1 MPKYTEKID
10 TYTLPVAALDG
21 TVIFPGIPISLEL
34 SSEGAI
40 RACEKASGESGR
52 AFFSLRNV
60 SDEEAV
66 RSALSDGD
74 SDSEEI
80 EDDICEIGCVGTIKQ
95 FVRFRENSARVVVE
109 GVCRASLLSAETD
122 EDGIPVAAV
131 LGKTVEVDSHNDTA
145 IEAIMREVRGSFDEF
160 VSRMPKVSPEL
171 ALSVHSITSPGLL
184 CDFIAS
190 GVLMDVHDKQTVLE
204 QYDPVVRLTTLAVIL
219 ARETEVV
226 KTEADIR
233 QKVQSNIDRGQREYY
248 LREQL
253 KVIYAELGEGRD
265 SEAAGG
271 LYDEDDDEIAE
282 YMNKI
287 RDAALPE
294 EVEAKLIKE
303 TKKLAKT
310 PFNSAEAGVL
320 RNYLDVC
327 LELPWNKR
335 TEDRVDVEL
344 AHRILDRDHNG
355 LEKVKERIL
364 EYLAVKQ
371 LNSELRHQIICLVGP
386 PGTGKTSIARS
397 VAEAMNRNF
406 VRVSLGGVRDEADI
420 RGHRKTYVGSM
431 PGRIVGALTQAQVMN
446 PLILLDEIDKLTSD
460 AHGDPSSALLEVL
473 DGEQNKAFRDHFVEL
488 PIDLS
493 SCVFIATANTLET
506 IPAPLFDRME
516 VIELRSYSR
525 HEKLAIAKDHLIPK
539 QRARHGLTTKQ
550 LRINDSAVTELIDF
564 YTAEAGVRSLERQ
577 IAALCRKAA
586 KRIVEAERSGEEL
599 GCISIKAKNIAGYLG
614 PRKLLP
620 ETIRDNDDVGEVNGL
635 AYTEV
640 GGDLLHIEAVAVPG
654 TGKLELTG
662 SLGDVM
668 KESAQA
674 AITYIRAHAS
684 ELSVEPDFYKKK
696 DIHIH
701 VPEGAVPKDGPSA
714 GVTIATALASELSGR
729 AVRRDV
735 AMTGEITLHGKVLP
749 IGGLREKAMAAYK
762 TGVKTVLIPRSNL
775 RDLEEIDPVVR
786 EKLNFIPCS
795 RVSEVFGEAL
805 I

>member
-1 MPKYTEKID
+1 
-10 TYTLPVAALDG
+10 
-21 TVIFPGIPISLEL
+21 
-34 SSEGAI
+34 
-40 RACEKASGESGR
+40 
-52 AFFSLRNV
+52 
-60 SDEEAV
+60 
-66 RSALSDGD
+66 
-74 SDSEEI
+74 
-80 EDDICEIGCVGTIKQ
+80 
-95 FVRFRENSARVVVE
+95 
-109 GVCRASLLSAETD
+109 
-122 EDGIPVAAV
+122 
-131 LGKTVEVDSHNDTA
+131 
-145 IEAIMREVRGSFDEF
+145 
-160 VSRMPKVSPEL
+160 
-171 ALSVHSITSPGLL
+171 
-184 CDFIAS
+184 
-190 GVLMDVHDKQTVLE
+190 
-204 QYDPVVRLTTLAVIL
+204 
-219 ARETEVV
+219 
-226 KTEADIR
+226 
-233 QKVQSNIDRGQREYY
+233 
-248 LREQL
+248 
-253 KVIYAELGEGRD
+253 
-265 SEAAGG
+265 
-271 LYDEDDDEIAE
+271 
-282 YMNKI
+282 MNKI

-344 AHRILDRDHNG
+344 ARRILDRDHNG
-355 LEKVKERIL
+355 LEKVNERIL

-397 VAEAMNRNF
+397 VAEAMNRSF

-599 GCISIKAKNIAGYLG
+599 GCISIKAKNIAEYLG

-620 ETIRDNDDVGEVNGL
+620 ETIRDNDDIGEVNGL